1 MNRSS
6 RNAGMLLVAGSALAF
21 GVMPAF
27 VKVAYA
33 AGASVYT
40 TLFLRFVVGALCIFP
55 LMPMLRLP
63 MPSRREIITFL
74 LLGGI
79 GYVAQSFFY
88 FAALEY
94 TTASVVALLLYTYPA
109 LVVFGSVL
117 VFKEKITLSKAVA
130 LVFAL
135 AGACV
140 VSLGQLDGSIIG
152 AALALAS
159 AASYTIYILINSHVV
174 EGGKG
179 IQSTAFIILGSVSV
193 FGSMNLI
200 VGFEPPTTTTGL
212 LAIIAIGLVSTAFSF
227 WAFLTGL
234 EKVGASNTAIIST
247 LEPVTA
253 VVCSVLFLSEPL
265 TVNVVIGGCLVL
277 AALLITALYDRSQRR
292 DTDE

>member
-1 MNRSS
+1 MNHSS
-6 RNAGMLLVAGSALAF
+6 RAVGLLLVAGSAFAF
-21 GVMPAF
+21 GVMPVF
-27 VKVAYA
+27 IKMAYA

-40 TLFLRFVVGALCIFP
+40 TLFLRFVFGAVCIFP
-55 LMPMLRLP
+55 LMFILKLP

-94 TTASVVALLLYTYPA
+94 TTASVAALLLYTYPA
-109 LVVFGSVL
+109 LVVLGSVL
-117 VFKEKITLSKAVA
+117 VFKEKITLPKAVA

-152 AALALAS
+152 AAFALAS
-159 AASYTIYILINSHVV
+159 AASYTIYILINSRVV
-174 EGGKG
+174 EEGKG
-179 IQSTAFIILGSVSV
+179 IQSTAFIILGSVIV
-193 FGSMNLI
+193 FGIMNLI
-200 VGFEPPTTTTGL
+200 VGFEPPTTATGL
-212 LAIIAIGLVSTAFSF
+212 FAIAVIGLFSTAFAF

-234 EKVGASNTAIIST
+234 EKVGPSDAAIIST
-247 LEPVTA
+247 LEPVAA

-265 TVNVVIGGCLVL
+265 TINVIVGGCLVV
-277 AALLITALYDRSQRR
+277 AALLITSLSDRA
-292 DTDE
+292 